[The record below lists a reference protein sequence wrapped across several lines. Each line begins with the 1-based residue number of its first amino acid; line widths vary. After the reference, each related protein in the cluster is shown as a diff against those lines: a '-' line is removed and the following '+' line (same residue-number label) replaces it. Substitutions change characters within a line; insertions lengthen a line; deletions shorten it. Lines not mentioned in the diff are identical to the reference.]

1 MRARAAI
8 SQALDIA
15 RRKGDPS
22 LEIVT
27 LALASTV
34 EVRHLRMQE
43 AVERSLEA
51 IALEQI
57 DNPLHHGLARLYGGI
72 GQAAMG
78 NLHEARRGMDAG
90 LKLWEKLG
98 NRYRMAIGLGFRGW
112 LSMLE
117 GDWESARDFIERGLS
132 LAPQDTVILGLGAS
146 LEFETGDFETGETY
160 LERMLDI
167 VRVSSTDPAP
177 EQGLIAVCLAVAA
190 RISGVVERLDV
201 AEEAAGAVLS
211 SHFATPF
218 EAKWARDTLALI
230 AVQRADAETAAE
242 HYGALESQ
250 QGMILHGLATDR
262 LLGLLAHTIG
272 KPDEAVAHFEDALAF
287 CRRAGYRPELAWSLC
302 DYADAQLSPQGM
314 GAGLKPARTSSA
326 QREMTISLLDESLA
340 ISTELGMRPLFERA
354 AALREQAG
362 SQPAKA
368 PEYPDGL
375 TQREVEVL
383 RLVAAGKS
391 NQEIAD
397 ELFISVR
404 TVAHHVTSIL
414 NKLA

>member
-1 MRARAAI
+1 
-8 SQALDIA
+8 
-15 RRKGDPS
+15 
-22 LEIVT
+22 
-27 LALASTV
+27 
-34 EVRHLRMQE
+34 
-43 AVERSLEA
+43 
-51 IALEQI
+51 
-57 DNPLHHGLARLYGGI
+57 
-72 GQAAMG
+72 MG

-146 LEFETGDFETGETY
+146 LEFETGETY

-190 RISGVVERLDV
+190 RISGVVERLDI

-250 QGMILHGLATDR
+250 QGMILHGLATGR

-326 QREMTISLLDESLA
+326 RNDHFPSGRVAGHLNRAGHAPPLRAGGRFTGTGRLPAGQGPRIS
-340 ISTELGMRPLFERA
+340 GRPDSA
-354 AALREQAG
+354 
-362 SQPAKA
+362 
-368 PEYPDGL
+368 
-375 TQREVEVL
+375 
-383 RLVAAGKS
+383 
-391 NQEIAD
+391 
-397 ELFISVR
+397 
-404 TVAHHVTSIL
+404 
-414 NKLA
+414 